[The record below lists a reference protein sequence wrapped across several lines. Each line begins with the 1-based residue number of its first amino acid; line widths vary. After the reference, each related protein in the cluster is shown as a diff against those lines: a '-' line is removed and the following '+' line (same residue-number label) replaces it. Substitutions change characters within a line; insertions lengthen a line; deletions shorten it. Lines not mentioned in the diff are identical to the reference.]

1 MLGEMLDDVER
12 CSVGVRGAR
21 RPFRTKGTATP
32 ASLTGFRSARSCRDV
47 MVGSVARSDRVP
59 RSCEGRSPE
68 ENRRA
73 LTCYSPWAAM
83 SRPDPR
89 YLGLAARSFGE
100 ELLWYLTCVHKQ
112 GAEPNILLFATRRGG
127 STFLMELIA
136 ANKRIRSID
145 QPFEV
150 SSEFATAAQVVDLP
164 LFEDGQLSS
173 LDERSARRLQSVTE
187 RIFAGKVVIN
197 APRRVWRRDVAW
209 RSNRLVLKILDA
221 KALIGWFAE
230 TVPCE
235 IVFLTRHPIPQSLS
249 CIRNRWTLTASAYLR
264 DERFVE
270 ANLSD
275 TALATAH
282 DVMRSGTQLEQFVL
296 NWVLENVAPIR
307 LLPDYPDWLHVRY
320 EDCVTDPSGVLDTV
334 ATRLRLED
342 RERMQAMVQ
351 RPSVS
356 SAMSTSQTRELIEQ
370 GRAAAVVT
378 RWRRDIDGDV
388 ETWCNQLL
396 ETFGIDPKLVLPS
409 S

>member
-1 MLGEMLDDVER
+1 
-12 CSVGVRGAR
+12 
-21 RPFRTKGTATP
+21 
-32 ASLTGFRSARSCRDV
+32 
-47 MVGSVARSDRVP
+47 
-59 RSCEGRSPE
+59 
-68 ENRRA
+68 
-73 LTCYSPWAAM
+73 M

-150 SSEFATAAQVVDLP
+150 SSEFATAAQVADLP